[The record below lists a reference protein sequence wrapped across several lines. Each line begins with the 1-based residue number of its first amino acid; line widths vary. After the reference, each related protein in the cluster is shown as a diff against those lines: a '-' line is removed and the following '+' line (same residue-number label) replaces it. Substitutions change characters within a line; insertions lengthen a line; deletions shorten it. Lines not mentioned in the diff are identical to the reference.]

1 MVSFFGSRETCRA
14 RLRRK
19 RVERARTRRAE
30 HASTAACASVTAA
43 CASVTA
49 ACASAY
55 GERSHGSA
63 RTFVELR
70 FK

>member
-43 CASVTA
+43 CAS
-49 ACASAY
+49 AY
-55 GERSHGSA
+55 GERSHGRA